1 MYVCFS
7 DSAQKSGQPD
17 LSIFFTFGACLV
29 KSSTGI
35 RPGTGTSD
43 HVYSRESRLFLV
55 DQLLLDLFHHLMYS
69 RWEKVKDV
77 TSEEE
82 VEAAYHAASLSMARL
97 NRNTRHITDD
107 HKCRL

>member
-1 MYVCFS
+1 MYVCFC
-7 DSAQKSGQPD
+7 DSAQNSGKPD
-17 LSIFFTFGACLV
+17 LSIFFTSGAWLV
-29 KSSTGI
+29 KSSI
-35 RPGTGTSD
+35 RPGTGGTSV

-55 DQLLLDLFHHLMYS
+55 DQLLLDLFHHLVYS

-82 VEAAYHAASLSMARL
+82 VKAAYHAASLSMARL

>member
-17 LSIFFTFGACLV
+17 LSIFFTFGAWLV
-29 KSSTGI
+29 KSSI
-35 RPGTGTSD
+35 RPGTGGTSV

-55 DQLLLDLFHHLMYS
+55 DQLLLDLFHPLMYS

-82 VEAAYHAASLSMARL
+82 VKAAYHAASLSMARL